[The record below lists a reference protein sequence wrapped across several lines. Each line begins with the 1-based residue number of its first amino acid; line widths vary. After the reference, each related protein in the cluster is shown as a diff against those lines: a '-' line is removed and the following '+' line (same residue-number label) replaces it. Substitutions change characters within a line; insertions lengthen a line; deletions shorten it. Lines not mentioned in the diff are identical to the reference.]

1 MRNLVTSLVCLA
13 AVLGAGHANA
23 STLTVNSGG
32 DLQAA
37 LNAAQP
43 GDTIL
48 LQAGA
53 TFTGNFILPVK
64 SGSGADIT
72 IRSSAADASLPA
84 AGVRM
89 TPAYASLLPKIRSN
103 SNGAALAT
111 APGASHW
118 RLLFLEFY
126 PQPGTTTADLLEL
139 GATGSRQNT
148 AWQVPQHFVVDRSY
162 FHGDP
167 TTGQRRGIAL
177 NSGDTQVLNSY
188 FADFKGKNVDTQAIC
203 GWNGPGPY
211 LIENN
216 YLEAAGENIMFGGS
230 DPNVPNLVPTGITIR
245 RNTISRP
252 MAWMTQGWTVKNLVE
267 FKNAQ
272 SVLVEG
278 NIIENHWVGGQQ
290 GSAIV
295 LTPRNQS
302 NTAPWSVVRDV
313 TVQNNVIRHV
323 SSGFNILG
331 YDNLAPSQQTQNIIV
346 RNNLLYDVDSK
357 YTSSSTAG
365 PARFAIIGAGPKNV
379 TFDHN
384 TVDNNGSST
393 IYIYGGAAPTGVQ
406 IAGFTLTNN
415 LLKQNSWA
423 IYGDAI
429 GQGLPA
435 LTHYAPQ
442 ATVLG
447 NTFAAAS
454 AKLYPVGNDFPT
466 LAQWLADFS
475 GRAAGNYTL
484 VQSSLSRGA
493 ATDGKDIGVD
503 FAELNAAFATPP
515 VVNPPVD
522 PPPAPQPGASTP
534 YSGTPVALPG
544 RIEAENYDKGGEGI
558 AYHDTTAGNSGN
570 AYRKDGVDIA
580 ASADTGG
587 GYNVGWTTGGEWL
600 RYSVQSPAAR
610 SYTLDVR
617 VGSKG
622 AGGTFHVEI
631 DGVNVTGTMT
641 APNTGA
647 WQTYTTLSKTG
658 VSVTTGPHVVRL
670 VLDGVGASGSVANF
684 NWIAFR

>member
-1 MRNLVTSLVCLA
+1 MTSMVCLA
-13 AVLGAGHANA
+13 ATLAAGYAHA
-23 STLTVNSGG
+23 STLTVNAGG

-53 TFTGNFILPVK
+53 TFTGNFVLPVK
-64 SGSGADIT
+64 SGSTADIT
-72 IRSSAADASLPA
+72 IRSSAADSSLPA

-89 TPAYASLLPKIRSN
+89 TPAYAALLPKIRSN

-111 APGASHW
+111 APGTSHW

-139 GATGSRQNT
+139 GATGSKQNT
-148 AWQVPQHFVVDRSY
+148 TWQIPQHFTVDRSY
-162 FHGDP
+162 FHGDA
-167 TTGQRRGIAL
+167 TVGQRRGIAL
-177 NSGDTQVLNSY
+177 NSGDTKVINSY

-211 LIENN
+211 LVENN

-245 RNTISRP
+245 RNLISRP
-252 MAWMTQGWTVKNLVE
+252 MAWINQGWTVKNLVE

-272 SVLVEG
+272 NVLVEG

-313 TVQNNVIRHV
+313 TVQNNVIRHI

-331 YDNLAPSQQTQNIIV
+331 YDNLAPSQQTENIVV
-346 RNNLLYDVDSK
+346 RNNLLYDVDPK

-384 TVDNNGSST
+384 TVDNAGAAT
-393 IYIYGGAAPTGVQ
+393 IYFYGGATPTGVQ

-435 LTHYAPQ
+435 LTHYAPGG
-442 ATVLG
+442 TVLG
-447 NTFAAAS
+447 NTFAGAS

-466 LAQWLADFS
+466 VTQWLADFTS
-475 GRAAGNYTL
+475 RSAGNYTL
-484 VQSSLSRGA
+484 VSTSLSRGA

-503 FAELNAAFATPP
+503 FTELNAAFAVPP
-515 VVNPPVD
+515 VVNPPAD
-522 PPPAPQPGASTP
+522 PTPAPQPGASTP
-534 YSGTPVALPG
+534 YTGTPIALPG
-544 RIEAENYDKGGEGI
+544 RIEAENYDKGGEGV
-558 AYHDTTAGNSGN
+558 AYHDTTAGNTGGK
-570 AYRKDGVDIA
+570 YRTNNVDIQ
-580 ASADTGG
+580 ASGDTGG
-587 GYNVGWTTGGEWL
+587 GYNIGWTAKGEWL
-600 RYSVQSPAAR
+600 KYSVQSASAR
-610 SYTLDVR
+610 TYAIDVR
-617 VGSKG
+617 VASNG
-622 AGGTFHVEI
+622 AGGTFHIEI

-647 WQTYTTLSKTG
+647 WQTYTTVTKTN
-658 VSVTTGPHVVRL
+658 VSVTAGPHVVKL
-670 VLDGVGASGSVANF
+670 VMDGTGANSSVGNF

>member
-1 MRNLVTSLVCLA
+1 MRKYMTLTICLA
-13 AVLGAGHANA
+13 ATLSAGYAHA
-23 STLTVNSGG
+23 STLTVNAGG

-53 TFTGNFILPVK
+53 TFTGNFVLPVK
-64 SGSGADIT
+64 SGTAADIT
-72 IRSSAADASLPA
+72 IRSSAADASLPP

-89 TPAYASLLPKIRSN
+89 TPQYASLLPKIRSN
-103 SNGAALAT
+103 SNGTALAT

-126 PQPGTTTADLLEL
+126 PQAGTTTADLLEL
-139 GATGSRQNT
+139 GATGSKQNT
-148 AWQVPQHFVVDRSY
+148 TWQIPQHFTVDRSY
-162 FHGDP
+162 FHGDA
-167 TTGQRRGIAL
+167 TAGQRRGIAL
-177 NSGDTQVLNSY
+177 NSGDTKVINSY

-211 LIENN
+211 LVENN

-245 RNTISRP
+245 RNYISRP
-252 MAWMTQGWTVKNLVE
+252 MAWINQGWTVKNLVE

-272 SVLVEG
+272 DVLVEG

-290 GSAIV
+290 GYAIV
-295 LTPRNQS
+295 LTPRNQN
-302 NTAPWSVVRDV
+302 NTAPWSVVRNV
-313 TVQNNVIRHV
+313 TIQNNVVRHI
-323 SSGFNILG
+323 SAGFNILG
-331 YDNLAPSQQTQNIIV
+331 YDNLAPSQQTENIVV
-346 RNNLLYDVDSK
+346 RNNLLYDVDPK

-365 PARFAIIGAGPKNV
+365 PARLAIIGAGPKNV

-384 TVDNNGSST
+384 TVDNAGPVT
-393 IYIYGGAAPTGVQ
+393 VFFYGGATPTGVQ

-415 LLKQNSWA
+415 LLKQNSYL

-435 LTHYAPQ
+435 LTHYAPG

-447 NTFAAAS
+447 NTFAGAS

-466 LAQWLADFS
+466 VTQWLADFTS
-475 GRAAGNYTL
+475 RTAGNYTL
-484 VQSSLSRGA
+484 VSTSLSRGA

-503 FAELNAAFATPP
+503 FTELNAAFAVPP
-515 VVNPPVD
+515 VNPPA
-522 PPPAPQPGASTP
+522 PSPAPQPGASTP
-534 YSGTPVALPG
+534 YTGTPIALPG
-544 RIEAENYDKGGEGI
+544 RIEAENYDKGGEGV
-558 AYHDTTAGNSGN
+558 AYHDTTAGNTGGT
-570 AYRKDGVDIA
+570 YRTNSVDIQT
-580 ASADTGG
+580 SADTGG
-587 GYNVGWTTGGEWL
+587 GYNIAWTAAGEWL
-600 RYSVQSPAAR
+600 KYSVQAASAR
-610 SYTLDVR
+610 TYAIDVR
-617 VGSKG
+617 VASKG
-622 AGGTFHVEI
+622 AGGTFHIEI

-641 APNTGA
+641 APNTGG
-647 WQTYTTLSKTG
+647 WQIYTTLTKTG
-658 VSVTTGPHVVRL
+658 VSVAAGPHVVKL
-670 VLDGVGASGSVANF
+670 VMDGSGASGSSIANF